1 MAMRQFVLTLAGVFA
16 GLILFLVAVPLAL
29 ILWAVA
35 ASKPTTTAGAQIVSL
50 DLRQAIG
57 DQEAAGSLAI
67 FGPRKLSVV
76 GLVRGLDRAARD
88 GDVKGLFIR
97 LPEGGLA
104 PAAADEIRL
113 AVRRFRDSGKPVIA
127 HSQGLYPSGQPVAT
141 YMIGAASG
149 DFWMQPASSLQAT
162 GAAAEETFFKRAF
175 DKYGVTADYQQRY
188 EYKNAVNP
196 FLHDD
201 FTPAHREAE
210 LSWMGSIY
218 DSETAQAAADR
229 NADPATLKA
238 ALEGGPYLAEDAQRL
253 GLIDHLG
260 QVQDAEAALK
270 AKAGKDVKV
279 TDFTA
284 YDRGRDDDAGTGA
297 GVGVIGAEGDIITGA
312 SSDAGF
318 GPSGGQIYSD
328 EVANA
333 VARAV
338 KDPDVKAIVLRVSSP
353 GGSDTA
359 SEQITASVRAA
370 KAAGKPVVVS
380 MGTYAASGGYLISSE
395 ASEIVSNATTLTGSI
410 GVFGGKFVIGP
421 ALARFGIDMRSL
433 SVGGGFSNAY
443 ASGQPFTPAQRA
455 AFSTWMDRIYEGF
468 VARVAGGRKLPV
480 ERVREIAK
488 GRVWTGVQAKDLGL
502 VDKIGGFQLA
512 VAEAARLGGLNAKD
526 VRLKTVSVKKS
537 PFDSLRGVMGAGTR
551 SIAMLDE
558 VAWLL
563 SDPSAR
569 ALMDEAARSRMG
581 VSASTV
587 RAPEPLR

>member
-1 MAMRQFVLTLAGVFA
+1 MRQFVLTLAGVFA
-16 GLILFLVAVPLAL
+16 GLVLFFVAVPIAL

-35 ASKPTTTAGAQIVSL
+35 AAKPTAPSGAQILSL
-50 DLRQAIG
+50 DLRQAIA
-57 DQEAAGSLAI
+57 DQEPAGSFALL
-67 FGPRKLSVV
+67 GSRKLSVV
-76 GLVRGLDRAARD
+76 GLVRGLDRAAKD
-88 GDVKGLFIR
+88 SAVKGLFIR

-113 AVRRFRDSGKPVIA
+113 AVRRFKESGKPVIA
-127 HSQGLYPSGQPVAT
+127 HSQGLYPSGQPVST

-162 GAAAEETFFKRAF
+162 GAAAEETFLKRAF

-196 FLHDD
+196 YLHDD
-201 FTPAHREAE
+201 FTPAHRESE

-229 NADPATLKA
+229 GVEPGVLKA
-238 ALEGGPYLAEDAQRL
+238 KLEGGPYMAEQAQAL

-270 AKAGKDVKV
+270 TKAGKDVKV
-279 TDFTA
+279 TDFAA

-312 SSDAGF
+312 SRDAGF
-318 GPSGGQIYSD
+318 GSSGGQIYSD
-328 EVANA
+328 DVANA
-333 VARAV
+333 FARAV
-338 KDPDVKAIVLRVSSP
+338 KDPDIKAIVLRVSSP

-421 ALARFGIDMRSL
+421 ALARFGIDMHGL
-433 SVGGGFSNAY
+433 SVGGGFSDAY
-443 ASGQPFTPAQRA
+443 AGGQPFTPAQRA
-455 AFSTWMDRIYEGF
+455 AFSAWMDHIYEGF

-480 ERVREIAK
+480 ERVAQIAK
-488 GRVWTGVQAKDLGL
+488 GRVWTGAQARELGL
-502 VDKIGGFQLA
+502 VDKVGGFQMA
-512 VAEAARLGGLNAKD
+512 VADAARLGGLDAKD
-526 VRLKTVSVKKS
+526 VRLKSVSVRKS
-537 PFDSLRGVMGAGTR
+537 PFESLRGVMGASTR
-551 SIAMLDE
+551 SIAMLDQ
-558 VAWLL
+558 VAWML
-563 SDPSAR
+563 SDPAAR
-569 ALMDEAARSRMG
+569 ALMDEAARARMG
-581 VSASTV
+581 IGASTM
-587 RAPEPLR
+587 RAPSPLQ